1 MMMMMTSPLISIFKE
16 NGGGGACTR
25 ECARMMAHLTHDHL
39 SFSNNANTVISH

>member
-1 MMMMMTSPLISIFKE
+1 MMMMTSPYFHFQRE
-16 NGGGGACTR
+16 RWGGACTR